1 MSKIDMSFDAA
12 EFIASTG
19 DSDVEDI
26 VDAAY
31 EEGFEKAREYFAHM
45 LDKWCL
51 MNITNFQAAEFVRNI
66 P

>member
-1 MSKIDMSFDAA
+1 MSAPNMDFDAA
-12 EFIASTG
+12 EFIASAG
-19 DSDVEDI
+19 SSDVEDI

-31 EEGFEKAREYFAHM
+31 NHGFEKAREYFAFA

-51 MNITNFQAAEFVRNI
+51 MNITKFQAAEYVRNL